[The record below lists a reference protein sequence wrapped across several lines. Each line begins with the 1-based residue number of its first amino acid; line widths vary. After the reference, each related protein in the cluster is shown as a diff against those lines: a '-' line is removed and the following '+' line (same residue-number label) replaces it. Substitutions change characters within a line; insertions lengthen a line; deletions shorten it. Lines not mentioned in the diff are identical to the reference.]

1 MKQKALQGYRPNYP
15 KKLIKSAIL
24 TTAAVVAISGT
35 AGCELRTQG
44 EPMPEPVPTD
54 ELVLEGEVAIDEPTE
69 QPLVTEGEVAI
80 DETEDPDLLLG
91 GEPLPEPTPDA
102 PDPQSEGSGRFGPA
116 LTGKILVPEDPE
128 NP

>member
-54 ELVLEGEVAIDEPTE
+54 ELVLEGEVAIDE
-69 QPLVTEGEVAI
+69 
-80 DETEDPDLLLG
+80 TEDPDLLLG